1 MRRSGVAQRHE
12 PVPRAAGVRSG
23 PQAAPAIPQW
33 IRGASVVTTALT
45 SLGLLLWTLS
55 LSAIDPALATDLGL
69 VAVLPP
75 AYFVALGL
83 VVMAFMVAI
92 TEKPLPTWAV
102 LFTVVALIV
111 MIHGLRAFTTDGTHL
126 ATTWVHIG
134 FAEVISRSGEYL
146 PGLDARFSWPVFFA
160 LTAFLSEAANVDLG
174 RIAPYFPLAVN
185 LLLLPCLIL
194 VYRALSGDLRIAW
207 TGAFVFFSTNW
218 IGQDYLSPQAFA
230 FVMYVAVIGV
240 VMTWFA
246 RGRAR
251 HEAAMGGMHAHPGVL
266 AADLT
271 RSVRPAAQRAGLMVV
286 LIVLLAAMV
295 PSHQLTPFA
304 LLGALGVLVV
314 FRMTWLRALP
324 ILLVVMI
331 GTWISYM
338 TVPFLTG
345 HIGGLLAQVGS
356 TEAVATENVAARVQG
371 SLEHMVVVYIRL
383 GATLVVW
390 SLAGLGMLRRIRR
403 GRWDVGAILLAGAP
417 IGLFFLQ
424 SYGGEM
430 LQRIYLF
437 SLPFMAFFVAALFFP
452 DRARTGRTT
461 NLALAAT
468 LALFIVA
475 LMFTKFGNERVDLMT
490 ADELAGMNALHEMAP
505 SGSSFI
511 VVNNN
516 SPIRGRKV
524 EQYRFHSASYPVS
537 IGDTNRIVHVMRHV
551 RQPAFLVL
559 SRAQQGWAELMEGMP
574 RGDWEAVQADL
585 DARRELRIV
594 YENPDTVIYR
604 VGSMGPPRD

>member
-1 MRRSGVAQRHE
+1 MRRVDL
-12 PVPRAAGVRSG
+12 RSG
-23 PQAAPAIPQW
+23 PQAARSIAHW
-33 IRGASVVTTALT
+33 IGGAPVLATALT
-45 SLGLLLWTLS
+45 SVGLVVWTLS
-55 LSAIDPALATDLGL
+55 LSAIDPARATDLGL
-69 VAVLPP
+69 VSVLPP

-83 VVMAFMVAI
+83 VIVAFMLAI
-92 TEKPLPTWAV
+92 TEKPLPTGAL

-134 FAEVISRSGEYL
+134 FAEVVSRTGGFL
-146 PGLDARFSWPVFFA
+146 PDLDARFSWPVFFA
-160 LTAFLSEAANVDLG
+160 MTAFLSEAANVDLG
-174 RIAPYFPLAVN
+174 RIAPYVPLTVN

-230 FVMYVAVIGV
+230 FIVYVAVLGV

-251 HEAAMGGMHAHPGVL
+251 HEAATGGMHAHPGVG
-266 AADLT
+266 AGELT
-271 RSVRPAAQRAGLMVV
+271 HPVPPAAQRAGLMAV
-286 LIVLLAAMV
+286 LIALLAAIV
-295 PSHQLTPFA
+295 PGHQLTPFA
-304 LLGALGVLVV
+304 LLGALSVLVV

-324 ILLVVMI
+324 VLLAVMI

-371 SLEHMVVVYIRL
+371 SVDHMMVVYIRL
-383 GATLVVW
+383 AATLVVW
-390 SLAGLGMLRRIRR
+390 SLAGLGVLRRIRR
-403 GRWDVGAILLAGAP
+403 GRWDLGAILLAGAP

-437 SLPFMAFFVAALFFP
+437 SLPFMTFFVAALFFP

-490 ADELAGMNALHEMAP
+490 ADELAGMNVLHEMAP
-505 SGSSFI
+505 VRSSII

-516 SPIRGRKV
+516 SPIRGQRV
-524 EQYRFHSASYPVS
+524 EEYRFHSASYPVS
-537 IGDTNRIVHVMRHV
+537 IGDTDRIVHVMRHV

-574 RGDWEAVQADL
+574 PGDWEAVEADL
-585 DARRELRIV
+585 GARRELRIV
-594 YENPDTVIYR
+594 YENPDTIIYR
-604 VGSMGPPRD
+604 LGFMGPPRD